1 MLKFNL
7 HSELDQK
14 DHFLNTTFDSADE
27 FFDWADD
34 DYDEFVD
41 KMETSRE
48 DWSGVHDLACGDK
61 DGVEFVGYSS
71 YEIKNFEAALDK
83 WREYFKSRGKL
94 ASN

>member
-1 MLKFNL
+1 MLKFVL
-7 HSELDQK
+7 HNELDKK
-14 DHFLNTTFDSADE
+14 DHFLYTSFDGVDE
-27 FFDWADD
+27 FFDWLDD
-34 DYDEFVD
+34 DYDEFVE